1 MIYTHLGKYVGSDAV
16 ALCSA
21 SREEV
26 VTCMYDRYG
35 DFQYDKSDARKVG
48 YDDIEEPIGKEG
60 DVFIISK
67 RRFWNEPEGPV
78 IHIFVRDGGL
88 AESSRV

>member
-16 ALCSA
+16 ALDSA
-21 SREEV
+21 SRENI

-35 DFQYDKSDARKVG
+35 DFQYDKSDTSKVCFN
-48 YDDIEEPIGKEG
+48 DIEEPIGEEG
-60 DVFIISK
+60 DIFIISK

-78 IHIFVRDGGL
+78 IHIFVKDRRT
-88 AESSRV
+88 AESNRV

>member
-16 ALCSA
+16 ALDSA

-78 IHIFVRDGGL
+78 IHIFVRDRVR
-88 AESSRV
+88 AETCTV

>member
-16 ALCSA
+16 ALDSA

-26 VTCMYDRYG
+26 VTCIYDRYG
-35 DFQYDKSDARKVG
+35 DFQYNKSDARKVC

-60 DVFIISK
+60 DIFIISK

-78 IHIFVRDGGL
+78 IHIFVRDRVR
-88 AESSRV
+88 AETCTV